1 MRKLRK
7 FKQNLGFSLCRLS
20 VLIVVISLFSIIFF
34 IFINGFKVLDIS
46 FLTRFPREG
55 MTKGG
60 IFPAIVGT
68 FLLSIGA
75 MIFAIPMGVMGAIY
89 LTEYAGAGSNRIVRI
104 IRLGINNLAGTP
116 SIVFGLFGFAVFVK
130 LFGFGISILSGAL
143 ILGILILP
151 LIIRSAE
158 EAILYVPQE
167 IKESS
172 YALGATKWQTIKGVV
187 LPYAL
192 PGILTGAILG
202 IGRAAGE
209 TAPIIFTAA
218 TFYTRHLPNSIFDE
232 VMVLPYHI
240 YALMTEGTAPEY
252 QVPIAYGT
260 ALVLILLVLSIN
272 LIAIIIRYK
281 ARKIPK

>member
-130 LFGFGISILSGAL
+130 LFGFGISVLSGAL